1 LRHDACSVWLSCTS
15 VQSFALRCG
24 HVVVKRTAL
33 SWQTFLLGSV
43 RVVQVSLVQ
52 QRVESGRVCSLTR
65 ELPEVPQDSSQ
76 VTLRRA
82 CGALPGGTRGLHAT
96 LTVCRRTG
104 KAKMFSPTPA
114 TRQTVL
120 FLDQRRILSAR
131 IFRGTHWHPRSD
143 SKTREAAPHT
153 LEMRY
158 EHRSLLLLLSCSARL
173 VAVA

>member
-1 LRHDACSVWLSCTS
+1 LRHNACSVWLSCTS

-43 RVVQVSLVQ
+43 GVVQVSLVQ

-65 ELPEVPQDSSQ
+65 ELPGVPQDNSQ

-104 KAKMFSPTPA
+104 KATMFSPRPA
-114 TRQTVL
+114 TRT
-120 FLDQRRILSAR
+120 
-131 IFRGTHWHPRSD
+131 
-143 SKTREAAPHT
+143 KTREAAPHT
-153 LEMRY
+153 LEMRIGALFTIVAP
-158 EHRSLLLLLSCSARL
+158 RLQGSSGCGRVITARNTDKQPHKSHTQ
-173 VAVA
+173 